1 MDFFYNLFG
10 MNTSNIN
17 EVEKIQLES
26 NIKNQTSENVKHEN
40 IENIENENIENENI
54 ENENIENE
62 NIEND
67 NIKELKFIPSI
78 EELKIGK
85 NNLKKTENNKKHVY
99 SFEDEIKEIKNKLK
113 KPLSYN
119 TYVIKF

>member
-10 MNTSNIN
+10 VNNVSEVDIIQSESNIN
-17 EVEKIQLES
+17 
-26 NIKNQTSENVKHEN
+26 
-40 IENIENENIENENI
+40 NENIENNISENVENNISENI
-54 ENENIENE
+54 EDKINENVEDKISEDIE
-62 NIEND
+62 D
-67 NIKELKFIPSI
+67 TKFIPSI

-85 NNLKKTENNKKHVY
+85 NNLKKIENNKQFAY
-99 SFEDEIKEIKNKLK
+99 SFEDELKEIKKKLK

>member
-10 MNTSNIN
+10 MNSSNIN

-26 NIKNQTSENVKHEN
+26 NIKNETSENIKHEN
-40 IENIENENIENENI
+40 IENE
-54 ENENIENE
+54 
-62 NIEND
+62 

-85 NNLKKTENNKKHVY
+85 NNLKKTENNKKNVY

>member
-10 MNTSNIN
+10 VNNVSEVNI
-17 EVEKIQLES
+17 
-26 NIKNQTSENVKHEN
+26 IKSENNVN
-40 IENIENENIENENI
+40 IENIENNISENVEDIQ
-54 ENENIENE
+54 
-62 NIEND
+62 
-67 NIKELKFIPSI
+67 FIPSI

-85 NNLKKTENNKKHVY
+85 NNLKKTENNKQSVY
-99 SFEDEIKEIKNKLK
+99 SFEDELKEIKNKLK

>member
-10 MNTSNIN
+10 VNNVS
-17 EVEKIQLES
+17 EVDIIQPES
-26 NIKNQTSENVKHEN
+26 NVN
-40 IENIENENIENENI
+40 NENIENNISENVEVKI
-54 ENENIENE
+54 NENVEDKISEDIE
-62 NIEND
+62 D
-67 NIKELKFIPSI
+67 TKFIPSI

-85 NNLKKTENNKKHVY
+85 NNLKKIENNKQFAY
-99 SFEDEIKEIKNKLK
+99 SFEDELKEIKKKLK

>member
-1 MDFFYNLFG
+1 
-10 MNTSNIN
+10 MNSSNIN

-26 NIKNQTSENVKHEN
+26 NIKNETSENIKHEN
-40 IENIENENIENENI
+40 IENE
-54 ENENIENE
+54 
-62 NIEND
+62 

-85 NNLKKTENNKKHVY
+85 NNLKKTENNKKNVY

>member
-10 MNTSNIN
+10 VNNVSEVNI
-17 EVEKIQLES
+17 
-26 NIKNQTSENVKHEN
+26 IKSENNVN
-40 IENIENENIENENI
+40 IENIENNISENFE
-54 ENENIENE
+54 
-62 NIEND
+62 D
-67 NIKELKFIPSI
+67 NISENVEDNISENVEDIQFIPSI

-85 NNLKKTENNKKHVY
+85 NNLKKTENNKQSVY
-99 SFEDEIKEIKNKLK
+99 SFEDELKEIKNKLK

>member
-10 MNTSNIN
+10 INTNNASEIDIIESESNIN
-17 EVEKIQLES
+17 EE
-26 NIKNQTSENVKHEN
+26 TSENNEN
-40 IENIENENIENENI
+40 INNENINNENIKNENIENE
-54 ENENIENE
+54 
-62 NIEND
+62 

-85 NNLKKTENNKKHVY
+85 NNLKKTENNKKHIY